1 MGHARALLAL
11 DDPKAQIRIF
21 NEIITQGYSVRKVE
35 EIVKSLSAGETIE
48 SGGKKI
54 SPKGCKLSEEY
65 TLLQDHLCNFSEQR
79 YNCHAARREKEKS
92 VFLSIT
98 KQIWNVSWRF
108 WIP

>member
-54 SPKGCKLSEEY
+54 SPKVQAL
-65 TLLQDHLCNFSEQR
+65 
-79 YNCHAARREKEKS
+79 RRIYVVAGSPVQLFRNKGTIVMQPEGKRKNQYS
-92 VFLSIT
+92 F
-98 KQIWNVSWRF
+98 R
-108 WIP
+108 

>member
-48 SGGKKI
+48 SGGKRFPLKGAS
-54 SPKGCKLSEEY
+54 SPKNIRC
-65 TLLQDHLCNFSEQR
+65 CR
-79 YNCHAARREKEKS
+79 
-92 VFLSIT
+92 IT
-98 KQIWNVSWRF
+98 CATFRNKGTIVMQPEGKRKNQYSFR
-108 WIP
+108 